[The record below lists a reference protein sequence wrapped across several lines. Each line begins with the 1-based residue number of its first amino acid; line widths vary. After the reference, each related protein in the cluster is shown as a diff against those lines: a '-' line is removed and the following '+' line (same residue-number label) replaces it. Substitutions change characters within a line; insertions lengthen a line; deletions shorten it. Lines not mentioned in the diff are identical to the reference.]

1 MADLTLIPAR
11 FAAANDVLDEA
22 VAHQV
27 LDTAPIRQPLLV
39 RFDALVKAPSPTRAA
54 KWRAKCMQMLGLR
67 EPASGERASGEPV
80 ANDTPHATPH
90 ASMHAAMAQQAAR
103 GRQIVVLCDTDEVAA
118 FRISRQLGFACDTAA
133 LPAWGAELAE
143 QYPQGFIF
151 AGCDDADLP
160 YWTYAQSAVGV
171 ELSTQTAK
179 ALAAQGKAM
188 LLLTTPKPACAIEA
202 RMMDLLKRIR

>member
-11 FAAANDVLDEA
+11 FAAANDVLDET

-27 LDTAPIRQPLLV
+27 LDTAPVRQPLLV

-54 KWRAKCMQMLGLR
+54 KWRAKCMQMLGLW
-67 EPASGERASGEPV
+67 EPASGEPL
-80 ANDTPHATPH
+80 ANESLHTAVQTTVH
-90 ASMHAAMAQQAAR
+90 ASMHATMARQAAR

-143 QYPQGFIF
+143 LHPQGFIF

-188 LLLTTPKPACAIEA
+188 LLLITPKPTCAIEA
-202 RMMDLLKRIR
+202 RLMDLLKRIR